1 MSSQHIPSLLVGKGR
16 VEQAT
21 YLDPVIPNYQGNP
34 LIEALPLILTQ
45 DETAKRLAFYPE
57 YDEEHRKLPAYLRL
71 HLIQNTLQFF
81 APLPIHFDLEQR
93 FSRMI
98 RLGYQARNPAITG
111 FWGDVQSRV
120 QSLGMVRQSPRSTA
134 TGFTIVGISGV
145 GKTTSI
151 EAILSL
157 YPQVILHSHYHD
169 RDFSFTQIVW
179 LKLDCPFDGSIK
191 GLCLNF
197 FQAVDDLLGTRYYDN
212 YASGR
217 KTVDELLPRMALV
230 ASLHSIGVLVIDEI
244 QHLSQAKS
252 GGSSKMLNFFVQL
265 INTIGL
271 PVVLVGTYKAISV
284 LSGEF
289 RQTRRGTGQG
299 DLVWDRMK
307 NDDIEKDKAKKDGS
321 WTWFVQCLW
330 VYQYVKKR
338 CRLTVELRNAL
349 YEVTQGITDFAIK
362 VYMLA
367 QIRAI
372 AKGEETVTEQGIR
385 LAAKESLR
393 LAYPI
398 LEALKNKDTRILA
411 SVEDVHPID
420 INQFLQD
427 AHSQLNR
434 ATQLEALAKRQVV
447 AHSSQQSQSV
457 IASTEQQDLTA
468 VTTKK
473 VSGRRKKAIPREG
486 SLPEIATSGEKQKLS
501 AYEALRQAGLIR
513 PVTEYLLEEVS

>member
-1 MSSQHIPSLLVGKGR
+1 MTSKDRHIPSFLVGKGK
-16 VEQAT
+16 VVQAT
-21 YLDPVIPNYQGNP
+21 YCDPGISNYRDNP
-34 LIEALPLILTQ
+34 LIEALPPILTQ
-45 DETAKRLAFYPE
+45 DETATLLAYYPSYE
-57 YDEEHRKLPAYLRL
+57 NEQRNMPARLRL
-71 HLIQNTLQFF
+71 HLIQNALQFF

-98 RLGYQARNPAITG
+98 WVGYQARNPAVLG
-111 FWGDVQSRV
+111 FWGGIQTRV
-120 QSLGMVRQSPRSTA
+120 QSLENVRNSPRSTA

-145 GKTTSI
+145 GKTTSV

-157 YPQVILHSHYHD
+157 HPQVILHNRYRG

-217 KTVDELLPRMALV
+217 HTVDELLPRMALV

-244 QHLSQAKS
+244 QHLSEAKS
-252 GGSSKMLNFFVQL
+252 GGSRKMLNFFVQL

-289 RQTRRGTGQG
+289 RQIRRGTGQG

-307 NDDIEKDKAKKDGS
+307 KDE
-321 WTWFVQCLW
+321 TWQWFLECLW
-330 VYQYVKKR
+330 GYQYVRKPS
-338 CRLTVELRNAL
+338 RLTSELSDAL
-349 YEVTQGITDFAIK
+349 YDVTQGITDFAVK

-372 AKGEETVTEQGIR
+372 ATGEEAVTKQAIR
-385 LAAKESLR
+385 LAAQESLR
-393 LAYPI
+393 MANPI
-398 LEALKNKDTRILA
+398 LSALRTGDKRVLYN
-411 SVEDVHPID
+411 VEDVHPID
-420 INQFLQD
+420 LDFFLHEAQ
-427 AHSQLNR
+427 SSINR
-434 ATQLEALAKRQVV
+434 AEQLYALTGTQPVYKSEKLQKQSSDPSLEAPTITTIAAAKKTSRKHGKAPLAK
-447 AHSSQQSQSV
+447 
-457 IASTEQQDLTA
+457 
-468 VTTKK
+468 
-473 VSGRRKKAIPREG
+473 G
-486 SLPEIATSGEKQKLS
+486 SLPEIAAAGEKQKMS
-501 AYEALRQAGLIR
+501 AYEALRQAGFIR
-513 PVTEYLLEEVS
+513 PATEYLLEGVFE

>member
-1 MSSQHIPSLLVGKGR
+1 MKSNQHIPSILVGKGR
-16 VEQAT
+16 IEQAT
-21 YLDPVIPNYQGNP
+21 YRDPELPNYRDNP
-34 LIEALPLILTQ
+34 LIEALPAILTQ
-45 DETAKRLAFYPE
+45 DETAELLADYPD
-57 YDEEHRKLPAYLRL
+57 YDKEQRTMPAHLRL
-71 HLIQNTLQFF
+71 HLIQNALQFF
-81 APLPIHFDLEQR
+81 APLPVHFDLEQR

-98 RLGYQARNPAITG
+98 RVGYQARNPAVNG
-111 FWGDVQSRV
+111 FWGDVQTRV
-120 QSLGMVRQSPRSTA
+120 QSLRKTHQSSRSTA

-157 YPQVILHSHYHD
+157 YPQVILHHCY
-169 RDFSFTQIVW
+169 RENNFSFTQIVW

-197 FQAVDDLLGTRYYDN
+197 FQAVDDLLGTRYYEN

-307 NDDIEKDKAKKDGS
+307 KDEIWD
-321 WTWFVQCLW
+321 WFLECLW
-330 VYQYVKKR
+330 GYQYVQKR
-338 CRLTVELRNAL
+338 SKLTPELSDAL
-349 YEVTQGITDFAIK
+349 YEVTQGITDFAVK

-372 AKGEETVTEQGIR
+372 ATGEETVTAQGIR
-385 LAAKESLR
+385 LVAQESLR
-393 LAYPI
+393 MANPI
-398 LEALKNKDTRILA
+398 LQALRTGDTRILHT
-411 SVEDVHPID
+411 VEDVHPID
-420 INQFLQD
+420 LDSFLQQ
-427 AHSQLNR
+427 AQGKLNKAEQLQTLSRTRNKSSS
-434 ATQLEALAKRQVV
+434 EK
-447 AHSSQQSQSV
+447 SSQTQKSSQPETGTKSV
-457 IASTEQQDLTA
+457 AAPPKTSRNRN
-468 VTTKK
+468 KK
-473 VSGRRKKAIPREG
+473 KLGAD
-486 SLPEIATSGEKQKLS
+486 SLPEIAAIGEKQKLT
-501 AYEALRQAGLIR
+501 AYDSMRQAGLIR
-513 PVTEYLLEEVS
+513 PATEYLLEEVG

>member
-21 YLDPVIPNYQGNP
+21 YLVPVIPTYQGNP
-34 LIEALPLILTQ
+34 LIEALPPIFITQ
-45 DETAKRLAFYPE
+45 DEVAERLAFYPD
-57 YDEEHRKLPAYLRL
+57 YDEEHRKMPAYLRL

-111 FWGDVQSRV
+111 FWGDVKSRV
-120 QSLGMVRQSPRSTA
+120 HSLGTVRQSPRSTA

-151 EAILSL
+151 EAILLL
-157 YPQVILHSHYHD
+157 YPQVIFHSHYQD

-212 YASGR
+212 YAGGR

-284 LSGEF
+284 LRGEF
-289 RQTRRGTGQG
+289 RQARRGTGQG

-307 NDDIEKDKAKKDGS
+307 NDDKWK
-321 WTWFVQCLW
+321 WFVKCLW
-330 VYQYVKKR
+330 GYQYVRKQ
-338 CRLTVELRNAL
+338 CRSTQELRDAL

-372 AKGEETVTEQGIR
+372 ANGEEVVTEQGIR
-385 LAAKESLR
+385 LVAKESLR

-398 LEALKNKDTRILA
+398 LQALKNKDTRLLA

-420 INQFLQD
+420 IDQFLQNAQNQLSRAEQHQASGSVQTTNLNKQLPPATID
-427 AHSQLNR
+427 ATEPQIA
-434 ATQLEALAKRQVV
+434 ATETV
-447 AHSSQQSQSV
+447 
-457 IASTEQQDLTA
+457 
-468 VTTKK
+468 KK
-473 VSGRRKKAIPREG
+473 GSGRRKKTAPLEG
-486 SLPEIATSGEKQKLS
+486 SLPEIAASGEKQKLR

-513 PVTEYLLEEVS
+513 PVIEYFGEEVS

>member
-1 MSSQHIPSLLVGKGR
+1 MSSSQHIPSFLVGKGR

-21 YLDPVIPNYQGNP
+21 YLDSVIPNYQGNP
-34 LIEALPLILTQ
+34 LIEALPSILTQ
-45 DETAKRLAFYPE
+45 DEAAEHLVFYTE
-57 YDEEHRKLPAYLRL
+57 YDGEHRNMPAHLRL

-81 APLPIHFDLEQR
+81 APLPVHFDLEQR

-98 RLGYQARNPAITG
+98 RLGYQARNPAIAG

-120 QSLGMVRQSPRSTA
+120 QSLGTVRQSPRSTA

-157 YPQVILHSHYHD
+157 YPQVILHNRYHD

-197 FQAVDDLLGTRYYDN
+197 FQAVDDLLGTRYYEN

-307 NDDIEKDKAKKDGS
+307 NDDTEKEEAKKDGS

-330 VYQYVKKR
+330 
-338 CRLTVELRNAL
+338 
-349 YEVTQGITDFAIK
+349 G
-362 VYMLA
+362 
-367 QIRAI
+367 
-372 AKGEETVTEQGIR
+372 
-385 LAAKESLR
+385 
-393 LAYPI
+393 
-398 LEALKNKDTRILA
+398 
-411 SVEDVHPID
+411 
-420 INQFLQD
+420 
-427 AHSQLNR
+427 
-434 ATQLEALAKRQVV
+434 
-447 AHSSQQSQSV
+447 
-457 IASTEQQDLTA
+457 
-468 VTTKK
+468 
-473 VSGRRKKAIPREG
+473 
-486 SLPEIATSGEKQKLS
+486 
-501 AYEALRQAGLIR
+501 
-513 PVTEYLLEEVS
+513 

>member
-1 MSSQHIPSLLVGKGR
+1 MSSSQHIPSLFVGKGR

-21 YLDPVIPNYQGNP
+21 YLDPVIPSYRDNP
-34 LIEALPLILTQ
+34 LIEALPPILTQ
-45 DETAKRLAFYPE
+45 DETAEHLAFYPD
-57 YDEEHRKLPAYLRL
+57 YDEEHRNMPAYLRL
-71 HLIQNTLQFF
+71 HLIQNSLQFF

-111 FWGDVQSRV
+111 FWGDVQARV
-120 QSLGMVRQSPRSTA
+120 QSLRTVRQSPRSTA

-145 GKTTSI
+145 GKTTSV

-157 YPQVILHSHYHD
+157 YPQVILHNHYRD

-252 GGSSKMLNFFVQL
+252 GGSRKMLNFFVQL

-307 NDDIEKDKAKKDGS
+307 NDHD
-321 WTWFVQCLW
+321 WQWFVKCLW
-330 VYQYVKKR
+330 GYQYVKNR
-338 CRLTVELRNAL
+338 CRPTEELRDVL
-349 YEVTQGITDFAIK
+349 YEETQGITDFAIK

-372 AKGEETVTEQGIR
+372 ANGEEVVTEQGIR
-385 LAAKESLR
+385 LTAKESLR
-393 LAYPI
+393 MAYPI
-398 LEALKNKDTRILA
+398 LQALKNKDTRILA
-411 SVEDVHPID
+411 SVEDVHAID
-420 INQFLQD
+420 IDRFLQD

-434 ATQLEALAKRQVV
+434 ATQLEELAR
-447 AHSSQQSQSV
+447 SQTTTQFNHQSQADS
-457 IASTEQQDLTA
+457 APSTERQ
-468 VTTKK
+468 TTVPATIKK
-473 VSGRRKKAIPREG
+473 NPAKRKKAMPLEG
-486 SLPEIATSGEKQKLS
+486 SLPKIALLGEKQKLS
-501 AYEALRQAGLIR
+501 AYEALRQAGFIR
-513 PVTEYLLEEVS
+513 PVTEYLQEKVP

>member
-1 MSSQHIPSLLVGKGR
+1 MMMSSQHIPSLLVGKGR

-34 LIEALPLILTQ
+34 LIEALPPIFTQ
-45 DETAKRLAFYPE
+45 DETAERLAFYPE
-57 YDEEHRKLPAYLRL
+57 YDEEHRKMPAYLRL

-98 RLGYQARNPAITG
+98 RLGYQARNPSITG

-120 QSLGMVRQSPRSTA
+120 QSLGMVRQSSRSTA

-157 YPQVILHSHYHD
+157 YPQVILHSNYHAH
-169 RDFSFTQIVW
+169 DFSFTQIVW
-179 LKLDCPFDGSIK
+179 LKLDCPFDGSIR
-191 GLCLNF
+191 GLCINF
-197 FQAVDDLLGTRYYDN
+197 FQAVDDLLGTPYYDN
-212 YASGR
+212 YAGGR

-252 GGSSKMLNFFVQL
+252 GGSSRMLNFFVQL

-299 DLVWDRMK
+299 DLVWDRIK
-307 NDDIEKDKAKKDGS
+307 NNHD
-321 WTWFVQCLW
+321 WQWFVKCLW
-330 VYQYVKKR
+330 GYQYVKSR
-338 CRLTVELRNAL
+338 SRPTQELRDAL
-349 YEVTQGITDFAIK
+349 YEETQGITDFAIK

-367 QIRAI
+367 QVRAI
-372 AKGEETVTEQGIR
+372 ANGEEAVTEQGIR
-385 LAAKESLR
+385 LVAKESLR

-398 LEALKNKDTRILA
+398 LQALKNKDARLLA

-420 INQFLQD
+420 IGQFLQD
-427 AHSQLNR
+427 AQNQLSR
-434 ATQLEALAKRQVV
+434 AEQHQASVSMQTANLSKQLPPATLNATGPQIG
-447 AHSSQQSQSV
+447 A
-457 IASTEQQDLTA
+457 
-468 VTTKK
+468 TKTVK
-473 VSGRRKKAIPREG
+473 KGSGRRKKTDPLEG
-486 SLPEIATSGEKQKLS
+486 SLPEIAASGEKQKLS

-513 PVTEYLLEEVS
+513 PATEYLLEEVS

>member
-34 LIEALPLILTQ
+34 LIEALPPIFTQ
-45 DETAKRLAFYPE
+45 DETAERLAFYPE
-57 YDEEHRKLPAYLRL
+57 YDEEHRKMPAYLRL

-111 FWGDVQSRV
+111 FWGDVQLRV
-120 QSLGMVRQSPRSTA
+120 HSLGTVRQSPRSTA

-145 GKTTSI
+145 GKTTAI

-212 YASGR
+212 YAGGR

-284 LSGEF
+284 LNGEF

-307 NDDIEKDKAKKDGS
+307 NDKDWK
-321 WTWFVQCLW
+321 WIVRCLW
-330 VYQYVKKR
+330 GYQYVKKQSR
-338 CRLTVELRNAL
+338 STQELRDAL
-349 YEVTQGITDFAIK
+349 YEETQGITDFAIK

-372 AKGEETVTEQGIR
+372 TNGEEAVTEQGIR
-385 LAAKESLR
+385 LVAKESLR

-398 LEALKNKDTRILA
+398 LQALKNKDTRLLT

-420 INQFLQD
+420 IDQFLQD
-427 AHSQLNR
+427 AQNQLSR
-434 ATQLEALAKRQVV
+434 AEQGQ
-447 AHSSQQSQSV
+447 
-457 IASTEQQDLTA
+457 ASTATRINNLDRQLPPTA
-468 VTTKK
+468 VDATEAPIAATEAVQK
-473 VSGRRKKAIPREG
+473 VSRRRKKTAPLEG
-486 SLPEIATSGEKQKLS
+486 SLPEIAASGEKQKLS

-513 PVTEYLLEEVS
+513 PATEYLLEEAS

>member
-1 MSSQHIPSLLVGKGR
+1 MSSQHIPSLFVGKGR

-21 YLDPVIPNYQGNP
+21 YLDPIIPNYQGNP
-34 LIEALPLILTQ
+34 LIEALPPILTQ
-45 DETAKRLAFYPE
+45 DETIERLAFYPE
-57 YDEEHRKLPAYLRL
+57 YDKEHRKMPAYLRL

-98 RLGYQARNPAITG
+98 RLGYQARNPVITG

-120 QSLGMVRQSPRSTA
+120 QSLGAVRQSPRSTA
-134 TGFTIVGISGV
+134 TGFTVVGISGV

-197 FQAVDDLLGTRYYDN
+197 FQAVDDLLGTRYYNN

-299 DLVWDRMK
+299 DLAWDRMK
-307 NDDIEKDKAKKDGS
+307 NDDDWK
-321 WTWFVQCLW
+321 WFVKCLW
-330 VYQYVKKR
+330 GYQYVKKQSR
-338 CRLTVELRNAL
+338 STQELRDAL

-362 VYMLA
+362 VYMLT

-372 AKGEETVTEQGIR
+372 ANGEEVVTEEGIR

-393 LAYPI
+393 MAYPI
-398 LEALKNKDTRILA
+398 LQALKNKDIRILA
-411 SVEDVHPID
+411 SVEDIHPID
-420 INQFLQD
+420 IDQYLQD
-427 AHSQLNR
+427 AQNQLNK
-434 ATQLEALAKRQVV
+434 AEQHQA
-447 AHSSQQSQSV
+447 S
-457 IASTEQQDLTA
+457 ASTQ
-468 VTTKK
+468 TTNFNNQSLPTGHNSTEPRVAAIETINKGP
-473 VSGRRKKAIPREG
+473 GRRKKTDPLQG
-486 SLPEIATSGEKQKLS
+486 SLPEIAASGEKQKLS

-513 PVTEYLLEEVS
+513 SATEYLKEVS

>member
-1 MSSQHIPSLLVGKGR
+1 MSNSQHIPSLLVNKGR

-34 LIEALPLILTQ
+34 LIEALPPILTQ
-45 DETAKRLAFYPE
+45 DETAEHLAFYPT
-57 YDEEHRKLPAYLRL
+57 YDEEHRKMPAHLRL

-98 RLGYQARNPAITG
+98 RLGYQARNPAMIG
-111 FWGDVQSRV
+111 FWGEVQSRV
-120 QSLGMVRQSPRSTA
+120 QSLSMVRQSLRSTA
-134 TGFTIVGISGV
+134 TGFTIIGISGV
-145 GKTTSI
+145 GKTTAI

-157 YPQVILHSHYHD
+157 YPQVILHNRYHD

-307 NDDIEKDKAKKDGS
+307 NDDD
-321 WTWFVQCLW
+321 WQWFVKCLW
-330 VYQYVKKR
+330 GYQYVKKQSGS
-338 CRLTVELRNAL
+338 TQKLRDAL

-372 AKGEETVTEQGIR
+372 ASGEEVVTEQGIR
-385 LAAKESLR
+385 LTAKESLR
-393 LAYPI
+393 MAYPI
-398 LEALKNKDTRILA
+398 LQALKNRDTRILA

-420 INQFLQD
+420 IDQFLQD
-427 AHSQLNR
+427 AQNQLSR
-434 ATQLEALAKRQVV
+434 AEQRQSSAATRTTHLNKQLSPTALDATEPQIV
-447 AHSSQQSQSV
+447 A
-457 IASTEQQDLTA
+457 TET
-468 VTTKK
+468 VTKS
-473 VSGRRKKAIPREG
+473 SGRRKKTTPMEG
-486 SLPEIATSGEKQKLS
+486 SLPAIAVSGEKLKLS

-513 PVTEYLLEEVS
+513 PVTEYLLERVS

>member
-1 MSSQHIPSLLVGKGR
+1 MSNEQHIPSILVSKGR
-16 VEQAT
+16 ITEAA
-21 YLDPVIPNYQGNP
+21 YSDPGISNYRDNP

-45 DETAKRLAFYPE
+45 NESAELLAYYPE
-57 YDEEHRKLPAYLRL
+57 YERAERSMPAHLRL
-71 HLIQNTLQFF
+71 HLIQNALQFF
-81 APLPIHFDLEQR
+81 APLPVHFDLEQR

-98 RLGYQARNPAITG
+98 RVGYQARNPSVIG

-120 QSLGMVRQSPRSTA
+120 KALGTTRNGQRSTA

-157 YPQVILHSHYHD
+157 YPQVILHHRYKDH
-169 RDFSFTQIVW
+169 DFSFTQVVW

-197 FQAVDDLLGTRYYDN
+197 FQAVDDLLGTRYYEN
-212 YASGR
+212 YAGGR

-307 NDDIEKDKAKKDGS
+307 NDE
-321 WTWFVQCLW
+321 TWQWFLECLW
-330 VYQYVKKR
+330 GYQYVQKPSH
-338 CRLTVELRNAL
+338 LTPELSIAL
-349 YEVTQGITDFAIK
+349 YDVTQGITDFAVK
-362 VYMLA
+362 VYMLT
-367 QIRAI
+367 QVRAL
-372 AKGEETVTEQGIR
+372 ATGEETITEQGIR

-393 LAYPI
+393 MANPI
-398 LEALKNKDTRILA
+398 LSALKTGDMRVLH

-420 INQFLQD
+420 LDSFLKEAQ
-427 AHSQLNR
+427 SKLNR
-434 ATQLEALAKRQVV
+434 AEQMQALSRTRTQ
-447 AHSSQQSQSV
+447 SSSNVQSPLPPVSSIDTPTASV
-457 IASTEQQDLTA
+457 ETSPKKTTRKSKKTVLT
-468 VTTKK
+468 K
-473 VSGRRKKAIPREG
+473 G
-486 SLPEIATSGEKQKLS
+486 SLPEIAASGVKQKLG
-501 AYEALRQAGLIR
+501 AYDALRQAGLIR
-513 PVTEYLLEEVS
+513 PATEYLQEVS

>member
-1 MSSQHIPSLLVGKGR
+1 MNSNQHIPSLLVGKGR

-21 YLDPVIPNYQGNP
+21 YCAPGIPNYQGNP
-34 LIEALPLILTQ
+34 LIEALPPILIQ
-45 DETAKRLAFYPE
+45 DETAELLAYYPE
-57 YDEEHRKLPAYLRL
+57 YDKEQRSMPAHLRL
-71 HLIQNTLQFF
+71 HLIQNALQFF

-98 RLGYQARNPAITG
+98 RVGYQARNPALAG
-111 FWGDVQSRV
+111 FWGDVQARI
-120 QSLGMVRQSPRSTA
+120 QSLKTTRQSSRSTA

-157 YPQVILHSHYHD
+157 YPQVILHNRYCEN
-169 RDFSFTQIVW
+169 DFSFTQIVW

-212 YASGR
+212 YAAGP

-307 NDDIEKDKAKKDGS
+307 KDE
-321 WTWFVQCLW
+321 TWEWFLECLW
-330 VYQYVKKR
+330 GYQYVQQR
-338 CRLTVELRNAL
+338 SPLIPELSDAL
-349 YEVTQGITDFAIK
+349 YDVTQGITDFAVK

-367 QIRAI
+367 QVRAI
-372 AKGEETVTEQGIR
+372 ATGEEAVTAQGIR
-385 LAAKESLR
+385 LAAQESLR
-393 LAYPI
+393 MANPI
-398 LEALKNKDTRILA
+398 LQALRTGDTRILHT
-411 SVEDVHPID
+411 VEDVYPINLD
-420 INQFLQD
+420 SFLQE
-427 AHSQLNR
+427 AQSKLNK
-434 ATQLEALAKRQVV
+434 AEQLEALTR
-447 AHSSQQSQSV
+447 
-457 IASTEQQDLTA
+457 TR
-468 VTTKK
+468 K
-473 VSGRRKKAIPREG
+473 VSSAKESSPTKAISQAETVTKTVETPPKTSKTRKKKNLAAD
-486 SLPEIATSGEKQKLS
+486 SLPAIAAIGEKQKLT
-501 AYEALRQAGLIR
+501 AYEALKQAGLIR
-513 PVTEYLLEEVS
+513 PATEYLLEEVG

>member
-1 MSSQHIPSLLVGKGR
+1 MSNSQHIPSLLVNKGR
-16 VEQAT
+16 VEHAT
-21 YLDPVIPNYQGNP
+21 YLDPIIPNYQGNP
-34 LIEALPLILTQ
+34 LIEALPPILTQ
-45 DETAKRLAFYPE
+45 DETAEHLAFYPP
-57 YDEEHRKLPAYLRL
+57 YDEEHRKMPAHLRL

-98 RLGYQARNPAITG
+98 RLGYQARNPAMIG

-120 QSLGMVRQSPRSTA
+120 QSLGMVRRSPRSTA

-145 GKTTSI
+145 GKTTAI
-151 EAILSL
+151 EAILAL
-157 YPQVILHSHYHD
+157 YPQVIFHSYYHD
-169 RDFSFTQIVW
+169 HDFSFTQIVW
-179 LKLDCPFDGSIK
+179 LKQNCPFDGSVK

-271 PVVLVGTYKAISV
+271 PVVLVGTYKARSL

-307 NDDIEKDKAKKDGS
+307 NDDDWK
-321 WTWFVQCLW
+321 WFVNCLW
-330 VYQYVKKR
+330 SYQYVKKQSH
-338 CRLTVELRNAL
+338 LTQELRDVL
-349 YEVTQGITDFAIK
+349 YEETQGITDFAIK

-372 AKGEETVTEQGIR
+372 ANGEEVVTKQGIR
-385 LAAKESLR
+385 LVVKENLR
-393 LAYPI
+393 LAHPI
-398 LEALKNKDTRILA
+398 LQALKNNDTRILA

-420 INQFLQD
+420 IDQFLQD
-427 AHSQLNR
+427 ALNQLNK
-434 ATQLEALAKRQVV
+434 AEQHQTLAKTRTTNFQKQSSPV
-447 AHSSQQSQSV
+447 ALD
-457 IASTEQQDLTA
+457 STEPHIRRIAVLRGTVTA
-468 VTTKK
+468 VCKP
-473 VSGRRKKAIPREG
+473 VVQMLRIYQIHRCGNEGIYPFRGCRRE
-486 SLPEIATSGEKQKLS
+486 LS
-501 AYEALRQAGLIR
+501 
-513 PVTEYLLEEVS
+513 

>member
-1 MSSQHIPSLLVGKGR
+1 MSSQHIPSLLVGKGP

-21 YLDPVIPNYQGNP
+21 YLDPIIPNYQGNP
-34 LIEALPLILTQ
+34 LIEALPPILTQ
-45 DETAKRLAFYPE
+45 DAAAEYLSVYPD
-57 YDEEHRKLPAYLRL
+57 YDKEHRSMPAYLRL

-98 RLGYQARNPAITG
+98 RLGYQARNPAIIG
-111 FWGDVQSRV
+111 FWGDVQARV
-120 QSLGMVRQSPRSTA
+120 QSLGTVRQSPRSTA
-134 TGFTIVGISGV
+134 TGFTIIGISGV

-157 YPQVILHSHYHD
+157 YPQVILHNRYRDH
-169 RDFSFTQIVW
+169 DFSFTQIVW
-179 LKLDCPFDGSIK
+179 LKLDCPFYGSIK

-299 DLVWDRMK
+299 DLIWDRMK
-307 NDDIEKDKAKKDGS
+307 NDEDWK
-321 WTWFVQCLW
+321 WFVKCLW
-330 VYQYVKKR
+330 GYQYVKKES
-338 CRLTVELRNAL
+338 CSTQELRDAL

-372 AKGEETVTEQGIR
+372 ANGEEVVTEQGIR
-385 LAAKESLR
+385 LSAKESLR
-393 LAYPI
+393 MAYPI
-398 LEALKNKDTRILA
+398 LQALKNKDTRILA

-420 INQFLQD
+420 IDQFLQD
-427 AHSQLNR
+427 AQNQLSR
-434 ATQLEALAKRQVV
+434 AEQRQALANTRIIKLNKQPSL
-447 AHSSQQSQSV
+447 A
-457 IASTEQQDLTA
+457 ALDSTEPQIA
-468 VTTKK
+468 VPETVKK
-473 VSGRRKKAIPREG
+473 GSGRRKKTAPLEG
-486 SLPEIATSGEKQKLS
+486 SLPEIAASGEKQKLS
-501 AYEALRQAGLIR
+501 AYESLRQAGLIR
-513 PVTEYLLEEVS
+513 PATEYLLEEVS

>member
-1 MSSQHIPSLLVGKGR
+1 MNSSQHIPSLLVGKGR

-34 LIEALPLILTQ
+34 LIEALPPILTQ
-45 DETAKRLAFYPE
+45 DETAERLAFHPE
-57 YDEEHRKLPAYLRL
+57 YDEEHRNMPAYLRL

-111 FWGDVQSRV
+111 FWGDVQLRV
-120 QSLGMVRQSPRSTA
+120 QSLGAVRQSPRSTA
-134 TGFTIVGISGV
+134 TGFTVVGISGV

-157 YPQVILHSHYHD
+157 YPQVILHSQYHD

-307 NDDIEKDKAKKDGS
+307 NDDDWK
-321 WTWFVQCLW
+321 WFVKCLW
-330 VYQYVKKR
+330 GYQYVRKR
-338 CRLTVELRNAL
+338 SRSTQELRDVL

-372 AKGEETVTEQGIR
+372 ANGEEAVTEQGIR

-393 LAYPI
+393 MAYPI
-398 LEALKNKDTRILA
+398 LQALKNKDTRILA

-420 INQFLQD
+420 IDQYLQNAHNQV
-427 AHSQLNR
+427 NR
-434 ATQLEALAKRQVV
+434 AEQRQ
-447 AHSSQQSQSV
+447 ASANSQTTHFNKQSSPATP
-457 IASTEQQDLTA
+457 ASTKSQIVA
-468 VTTKK
+468 TTTVKK
-473 VSGRRKKAIPREG
+473 GSGRRKKTAPLEG
-486 SLPEIATSGEKQKLS
+486 SLPEIAASGERQKLN
-501 AYEALRQAGLIR
+501 AYESLQQAGLIR
-513 PVTEYLLEEVS
+513 SANEYLLEEVS

>member
-1 MSSQHIPSLLVGKGR
+1 MSSNQHIPSLLVGRGR

-21 YLDPVIPNYQGNP
+21 YLDPVIPSYRDNP
-34 LIEALPLILTQ
+34 LIEALPPILTQ
-45 DETAKRLAFYPE
+45 DETAERLAFYPD
-57 YDEEHRKLPAYLRL
+57 YDTEHRNMPAYLRL
-71 HLIQNTLQFF
+71 HLIQNSLQFF

-98 RLGYQARNPAITG
+98 RLGYQARNPAITE
-111 FWGDVQSRV
+111 FWRDVQARV

-134 TGFTIVGISGV
+134 TGFTIIGISGV
-145 GKTTSI
+145 GKTTSV

-157 YPQVILHSHYHD
+157 YPQVILHNRYRD

-197 FQAVDDLLGTRYYDN
+197 FQAVDDLLQTRYYDN
-212 YASGR
+212 YAGGR

-265 INTIGL
+265 INMIGL

-307 NDDIEKDKAKKDGS
+307 NDHD
-321 WTWFVQCLW
+321 WQWFVECLW
-330 VYQYVKKR
+330 GYQYVKNR
-338 CRLTVELRNAL
+338 SRPTLELRDVL
-349 YEVTQGITDFAIK
+349 YEETQGITDFAIK
-362 VYMLA
+362 IYMLA

-372 AKGEETVTEQGIR
+372 ANGEEIVTKQGIQ
-385 LAAKESLR
+385 LTAKESLR
-393 LAYPI
+393 MAYPI
-398 LEALKNKDTRILA
+398 LQALKNKDTRILA

-427 AHSQLNR
+427 AHSQLNN
-434 ATQLEALAKRQVV
+434 ATQLEALARRQ
-447 AHSSQQSQSV
+447 ATTQPSEPSQSA
-457 IASTEQQDLTA
+457 ILSTDRQD
-468 VTTKK
+468 VTSATSKK
-473 VSGRRKKAIPREG
+473 GSGRCKKAIPLEG
-486 SLPEIATSGEKQKLS
+486 SLPEIAASGEKQRLS
-501 AYEALRQAGLIR
+501 AYESLRQAGYIR
-513 PVTEYLLEEVS
+513 PATEYLLDDVS

>member
-1 MSSQHIPSLLVGKGR
+1 MSSNQHIPSLLVGKGR

-34 LIEALPLILTQ
+34 LIEALPPILTQ
-45 DETAKRLAFYPE
+45 DETAERLAFYPE
-57 YDEEHRKLPAYLRL
+57 YDEEHRKMPAYLRL

-98 RLGYQARNPAITG
+98 RLGYQARNPAIIG

-120 QSLGMVRQSPRSTA
+120 QSLSLVRQSSRSTA
-134 TGFTIVGISGV
+134 TGFTIIGISGV
-145 GKTTSI
+145 GKTTAI

-157 YPQVILHSHYHD
+157 YPQVILHNHYHE
-169 RDFSFTQIVW
+169 RDFGFTQIVW

-212 YASGR
+212 YAGGR

-307 NDDIEKDKAKKDGS
+307 NNHD
-321 WTWFVQCLW
+321 WQWFVKCLW
-330 VYQYVKKR
+330 GYQYVKNR
-338 CRLTVELRNAL
+338 SRPTQELRDAL
-349 YEVTQGITDFAIK
+349 YEETQGITDFAIK

-367 QIRAI
+367 QIRTI
-372 AKGEETVTEQGIR
+372 ANGEEAVTEQGIR
-385 LAAKESLR
+385 LVAKESLR

-398 LEALKNKDTRILA
+398 LQALKNKDTRLLA

-420 INQFLQD
+420 IDQFLQN
-427 AHSQLNR
+427 AQNQLSR
-434 ATQLEALAKRQVV
+434 AEQGQTSTVTRVNNLDRQLPP
-447 AHSSQQSQSV
+447 
-457 IASTEQQDLTA
+457 TA
-468 VTTKK
+468 VDATEAQIAATEVVQK
-473 VSGRRKKAIPREG
+473 VSRRRKKTAPLEG
-486 SLPEIATSGEKQKLS
+486 SLPEISASGEKQKLS

-513 PVTEYLLEEVS
+513 PATEYLLQEVS